1 LINFNNA
8 TLLRP
13 IGTSFMVQYSIPVQA
28 YAVLFG
34 DLGEFEQF
42 VLGTPFGAFGAL
54 LIKLAE
60 VV

>member
-1 LINFNNA
+1 
-8 TLLRP
+8 
-13 IGTSFMVQYSIPVQA
+13 MVQYSIPVQA

-42 VLGTPFGAFGAL
+42 VLGTPFGAFGAF